1 MCLAA
6 RLCLREVIFI
16 CAEGTFS
23 DETSGREVGAELETR
38 RGECS
43 RALPSQYPT
52 PARPFLYAQ
61 TIKRCPS
68 DGDKIEAREN
78 RFPPPSLGH
87 RDLTASCPLV
97 KADLQM
103 SGLVYRT

>member
-23 DETSGREVGAELETR
+23 DETSGREVGAEHETR

-43 RALPSQYPT
+43 RALPSQE
-52 PARPFLYAQ
+52 RVVK
-61 TIKRCPS
+61 KRFSRASILPSS
-68 DGDKIEAREN
+68 DGHLLIVWAYKNGLAGVGYLN
-78 RFPPPSLGH
+78 RFSPFEI
-87 RDLTASCPLV
+87 
-97 KADLQM
+97 LQ
-103 SGLVYRT
+103 